1 MSISDDEPLSFA
13 DDSETCLDPSK
24 NVGDTKP
31 WKILIV
37 DDDEEIHVMTKL
49 VLSDFNFEERPLKI
63 FSSYSRKSAIEFL
76 GQEQEVALV
85 LLDVVMETDDAG
97 LKCAQD
103 IREKLKNHAIRI
115 ILRTGQPGQA
125 PEQDVITQYD
135 INDYKAKTELTAQKL
150 YTTVTASLRAYGYIT
165 QLQAVSAD
173 LQDLNLNL
181 EEKVKQR
188 TLQLE
193 ESNTRIKQTLNELTR
208 AQQQLVHAEKLASV
222 GQLAAGVAHEIN
234 NPTGFVMGNIE
245 VLGEYKDSI
254 LAVLDQYSNLE
265 KEIEARHD
273 KTLMLAI
280 EKIQAFKAEHDL
292 DYILTDMGQLLKDSL
307 NGTVRIQKIV
317 QDLKNFSSIDG
328 SDHQQV
334 DLNADVIETALR
346 LVRSQLESKCTIH
359 KSLSPLPAYNCRPA
373 ELSQVIMNLIINAS
387 EAIKDQGDIRVSSKC
402 EGDNIKIQVADNGG
416 GIGQD
421 DILKLF
427 DPFYTT
433 KEIGKGTG
441 LGLSISHGIVKN
453 HGGQLSVNSKL
464 GKGTIFTVLLP
475 VDNP

>member
-1 MSISDDEPLSFA
+1 M
-13 DDSETCLDPSK
+13 
-24 NVGDTKP
+24 
-31 WKILIV
+31 
-37 DDDEEIHVMTKL
+37 
-49 VLSDFNFEERPLKI
+49 
-63 FSSYSRKSAIEFL
+63 
-76 GQEQEVALV
+76 
-85 LLDVVMETDDAG
+85 
-97 LKCAQD
+97 
-103 IREKLKNHAIRI
+103 
-115 ILRTGQPGQA
+115 
-125 PEQDVITQYD
+125 
-135 INDYKAKTELTAQKL
+135 
-150 YTTVTASLRAYGYIT
+150 
-165 QLQAVSAD
+165 
-173 LQDLNLNL
+173 
-181 EEKVKQR
+181 
-188 TLQLE
+188 E